1 MSMSERLDPF
11 QPPDSSSGGEPGKL
25 LGRVVGGSLK
35 DGVDVKLDYNSS
47 VEDIQVGKYVVLE
60 GSRLKFFGM
69 VTDVRLDALNPEMA
83 SITPNVED
91 PFIAEVVSGTATY
104 GTIHVLPSLALPLE
118 SIRGVTSP
126 EPVKTVPAHFAVA
139 REATQEDVASVF
151 GEETDKNFWVGS
163 PLDLEAKVCINLE
176 ELVKRSNGIF
186 GKSGTGKTFLTRILL
201 AGIIQKDAAV
211 ALVFD
216 MHNEHGWQGTSEGQN
231 SRSVKGLKQVLGSK
245 VALFTL
251 DEESSRKR
259 RVSTD
264 YTVKI
269 GYNEIT
275 PEDIRLLRES
285 LSITE
290 RGMDAVEELAGCY
303 GDSNWLAKT
312 LELAAAELQKE
323 VKEKTQVDIHIGT
336 IRALKTSLSRLKRFD
351 FMEEKA
357 QGQPVQRI
365 LEYLGRGTSVVL
377 EFGRYADDS
386 AAQILVANI
395 LSRRIHERYVEWTEK
410 ALGEG
415 GAPPHPLVIVI
426 EEAHKFL
433 NSEVASQ
440 TIFGTIAR
448 EMRKYNVTLLVVDQR
463 PSGISDEVMSQV
475 GTRLCCLLD
484 NDKDVESVL
493 TGVAGRSEL
502 REVLAHLDSKQQA
515 LIFGHAVPMPVVIK
529 VREYG
534 TTESYAQLGVSS
546 TSAAPADYAGMQKEM
561 YGD

>member
-1 MSMSERLDPF
+1 MDSYNFLSSLDSH
-11 QPPDSSSGGEPGKL
+11 PDSPNGKH
-25 LGRVVGGSLK
+25 LGRVIGGSLK
-35 DGVDVKLDYNSS
+35 GGVDVKLDHNIS
-47 VEDIQVGKYVVLE
+47 VEDIQVGRYVVLE
-60 GSRLKFFGM
+60 GQRLKFFGM
-69 VTDVRLDALNPEMA
+69 VTDVELATLNPEMA
-83 SITPNVED
+83 SITPNIDD
-91 PFIAEVVSGTATY
+91 PFIAEVVAGTATY
-104 GTIHVLPSLALPLE
+104 GTIHVLPSLALAVH
-118 SIRGVTSP
+118 GVLGNAAP
-126 EPVKTVPAHFAVA
+126 EPVKTVPTHFALA
-139 REATQEDVASVF
+139 KEATEADVAAVF
-151 GEETDKNFWVGS
+151 GEEGGSNFWVGD
-163 PLDLEAKVCINLE
+163 PLEMEAKVCINLE

-211 ALVFD
+211 ALIFD
-216 MHNEHGWQGTSEGQN
+216 MHNEHGWQGTSEGQD

-245 VALFTL
+245 VSLFTL
-251 DEESSRKR
+251 DEDSSKKR

-264 YTVKI
+264 YVVRI

-275 PEDIRLLRES
+275 PEDILLLREP

-290 RGMDAVEELAGCY
+290 RGMDAVAELAGCY
-303 GDSNWLAKT
+303 SDSKWLDAT
-312 LELAAAELQKE
+312 LKLSAAELRDDLKD
-323 VKEKTQVDIHIGT
+323 KNIDIPIGT
-336 IRALKTSLSRLKRFD
+336 LRALKTSLARLKRFD
-351 FMEEKA
+351 FMEPEEHGGA
-357 QGQPVQRI
+357 VERI

-377 EFGRYADDS
+377 EFGRYANDS
-386 AAQILVANI
+386 TAQILVANI
-395 LSRRIHERYVEWTEK
+395 LSRRIHERYVEWTER

-415 GAPPHPLVIVI
+415 GSEPQPLVIVI

-433 NSEVASQ
+433 NSEVADQ

-463 PSGISDEVMSQV
+463 PSGISDEVMSQI

-484 NDKDVESVL
+484 NDRDVDSVL

-534 TTESYAQLGVSS
+534 TPESYAQLGGSS
-546 TSAAPADYAGMQKEM
+546 ASSASEYQRMQREM

>member
-1 MSMSERLDPF
+1 
-11 QPPDSSSGGEPGKL
+11 
-25 LGRVVGGSLK
+25 
-35 DGVDVKLDYNSS
+35 
-47 VEDIQVGKYVVLE
+47 
-60 GSRLKFFGM
+60 
-69 VTDVRLDALNPEMA
+69 
-83 SITPNVED
+83 
-91 PFIAEVVSGTATY
+91 
-104 GTIHVLPSLALPLE
+104 
-118 SIRGVTSP
+118 
-126 EPVKTVPAHFAVA
+126 
-139 REATQEDVASVF
+139 
-151 GEETDKNFWVGS
+151 
-163 PLDLEAKVCINLE
+163 
-176 ELVKRSNGIF
+176 
-186 GKSGTGKTFLTRILL
+186 
-201 AGIIQKDAAV
+201 
-211 ALVFD
+211 
-216 MHNEHGWQGTSEGQN
+216 MHNEHGWEGSSEGKN
-231 SRSVKGLKQVLGSK
+231 SWSVKGLKQVLGSK

-251 DEESSRKR
+251 DEDSSRKR

-285 LSITE
+285 LNITE

-303 GDSNWLAKT
+303 GDSSWLANT
-312 LELAAAELQKE
+312 LELSPTELRDVLQPKG
-323 VKEKTQVDIHIGT
+323 VDMPLGT
-336 IRALKTSLSRLKRFD
+336 LRALKTSLRRLKFD

-395 LSRRIHERYVEWTEK
+395 LSRRIHERYVEWTER

-415 GAPPHPLVIVI
+415 GAEPRPLVIVI

-433 NSEVASQ
+433 NSDVASQ

-484 NDKDVESVL
+484 NEKDVESVL

-515 LIFGHAVPMPVVIK
+515 LVFGHAVPMPVVIK
-529 VREYG
+529 IREYG
-534 TTESYAQLGVSS
+534 TPESYAQLGASS
-546 TSAAPADYAGMQKEM
+546 ASSSPTDYERMQREM